1 MLSEEVQSK
10 VIHITYKGLAITA
23 RVIQDL
29 IVRYTHMSH
38 TPQQTYGKQSI
49 QKLNRK
55 NRALENIPVSGR
67 DLLGL
72 QRELRQYGVDYAVTA
87 RKTEPGVFD
96 IYFKGGDINQI
107 QSALQKYAWN
117 HFQRQQRSTIQDR
130 MRSAADRVQRQTR
143 PAPSRQSQQSISQS
157 P

>member
-1 MLSEEVQSK
+1 MLSDEVQSK

-29 IVRYTHMSH
+29 IVRYSH
-38 TPQQTYGKQSI
+38 TPHTQQQTYGKQSL
-49 QKLNRK
+49 KNLNRK
-55 NRALENIPVSGR
+55 NRALEDIPVSGK

-72 QRELRQYGVDYAVTA
+72 QRELRRYGVDYAVTA
-87 RKTEPGVFD
+87 RKTEPGLFD

-107 QSALQKYAWN
+107 QAALKTYAWN
-117 HFQRQQRSTIQDR
+117 HFQRQQRVTIQDR
-130 MRSAADRVQRQTR
+130 MRTATDRVQRQTHHTPGR
-143 PAPSRQSQQSISQS
+143 QPQQHLHPS